1 MPKLLK
7 AKLQGKVRN
16 PYAVMNSMG
25 AMRGSE
31 TTAKGRRI
39 ERKLKRKYR
48 SMKEAGDAL
57 AESD

>member
-1 MPKLLK
+1 MPRLLK
-7 AKLQGKVRN
+7 EKLQGKVRN

-39 ERKLKRKYR
+39 ERKLRKRR